1 MKTLLHYLI
10 SQMRLLLSAIYRRTY
25 IQLRRVSS
33 SLEKNVLLQKK
44 NSNLDNNNKP
54 HLRACK
60 HTDVLIVKVLWVL
73 SEIKK
78 HILTSELSHT
88 CW

>member
-1 MKTLLHYLI
+1 
-10 SQMRLLLSAIYRRTY
+10 MRLLLSATYRSH

-33 SLEKNVLLQKK
+33 SLEKNLLQKEFLTP
-44 NSNLDNNNKP
+44 NDKP

-60 HTDVLIVKVLWVL
+60 HTDVLIEKVLWVL

-78 HILTSELSHT
+78 HILTSELSHA
-88 CW
+88 CWRGTANPPLWLLRKH